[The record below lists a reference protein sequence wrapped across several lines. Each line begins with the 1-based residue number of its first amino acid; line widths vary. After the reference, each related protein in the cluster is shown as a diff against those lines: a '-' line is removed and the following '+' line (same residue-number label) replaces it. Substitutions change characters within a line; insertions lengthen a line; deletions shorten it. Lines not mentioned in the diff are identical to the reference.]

1 MLTATTFALLS
12 INCKNTILP
21 IRPKPFI
28 PIDAIQYVKYKINQ
42 KIKICFIL
50 FYFIDDIVQYIR
62 Y

>member
-28 PIDAIQYVKYKINQ
+28 PIHVIQYVKYKINQ
-42 KIKICFIL
+42 KIKIYFIL
-50 FYFIDDIVQYIR
+50 FYR
-62 Y
+62 